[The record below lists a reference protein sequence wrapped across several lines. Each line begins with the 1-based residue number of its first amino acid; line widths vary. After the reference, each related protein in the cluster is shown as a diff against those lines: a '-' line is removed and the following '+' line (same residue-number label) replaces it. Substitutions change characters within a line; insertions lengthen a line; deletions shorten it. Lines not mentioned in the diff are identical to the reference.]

1 MLAGFSCIECVSLKS
16 IEVESRNRDDD
27 DDYDDQDA
35 SIQRSVVEVASDEE
49 TVHLPYVRSSL

>member
-35 SIQRSVVEVASDEE
+35 SIQRSVVEVAK
-49 TVHLPYVRSSL
+49 